1 MLIVTALALM
11 AAIATLGVYAAYTNS
26 RSAQRTIATYDSQG
40 ELFSS
45 NVLVKGNAKDNVKT
59 VYVTDASISPAFVI
73 TVNNYESGKQTAPA
87 MEEIRYTLTARL
99 VRYDGTDPNEYVPVD
114 ATYMTENAL
123 TGYAVTLKKGNAS
136 IVLSSAHTEDSS
148 FAGVLAPNE
157 ANSDVYTIVFGT
169 NFVVDRPNLY
179 VEMTVTPQNDGLQTM
194 RGIFKADLRA
204 QGATSA
210 WTGAF
215 SDDTSVA
222 PSEYDGFNYT
232 VSGVGAGTFT
242 LTWDETKVKLSDK
255 SLRELLAV
263 DGATKT
269 GSSLTFSVDSDD
281 ESRYDLQ
288 FYKVNITTETWQTMN
303 SIVVGYRFV

>member
-1 MLIVTALALM
+1 MLIVTALALV

-40 ELFSS
+40 ERFSS
-45 NVLVKGNAKDNVKT
+45 NVLVKGSAKDNVKT

-99 VRYDGTDPNEYVPVD
+99 VRYDGTDLNEYVPVD

-136 IVLSSAHTEDSS
+136 IVLSSSHTEDSS

-303 SIVVGYRFV
+303 STVVGYRFV